1 MTRSHNLL
9 KTRSLTMLLSR
20 TAIFLACCF
29 TFNPAMANNTTT
41 VSPIGYTTN
50 TSESYSEQLRPRKRG
65 QSQQTVL
72 PSAWAIDTSQGG
84 TLCYIDPEQ
93 VVLWREDISST
104 SRLSIKARGSNKPLM
119 LRWAKNQDTFKW
131 PHKRVKLTSDHIYYV
146 KLNQHERP
154 SIIITSKQLPEQ
166 LWDAD
171 KAEQIA
177 WMQANDCLPQANY
190 LQQTH

>member
-1 MTRSHNLL
+1 
-9 KTRSLTMLLSR
+9 MLLSR

-29 TFNPAMANNTTT
+29 TFNIATANDTITINPT
-41 VSPIGYTTN
+41 GYTTD

-72 PSAWAIDTSQGG
+72 PSAWAVDTSQGG

-93 VVLWREDISST
+93 VVLWREDASSA
-104 SRLSIKARGSNKPLM
+104 SRLFIKIRGSNKPLI

-131 PHKRVKLTSDHIYYV
+131 PHKRVKLLSDHIYYL
-146 KLNQHERP
+146 KLNQHEP
-154 SIIITSKQLPEQ
+154 PVIITSKQLPEQ
-166 LWDAD
+166 LWNAE

-177 WMQANDCLPQANY
+177 WMQTNGCLPQAHY
-190 LQQTH
+190 LQQTN